1 VANQHNEEAILL
13 PTRVSGDRVMAATLG
28 MLLVVALG
36 TAAVTGTW
44 LAAAMVGIPAFAVPF
59 LIIRMAPG
67 SLASRIAVACA
78 FMVFSALTIQQTRGM
93 IEAHFGI
100 FALLAFLL
108 YYRDWRPIVAAAAL
122 IAVHHLVF
130 NYLQGANFGVYVLQ
144 NGPNLPIILL
154 HAVYVVVES
163 GVLIYMAVNLR
174 NEAIQGAVVASVANR
189 IGDGDLSGEFSHEEL
204 QRFPLLVTVEQMKKA
219 LNQALST
226 VNREASSLAQGA
238 GTLGNASQ
246 QVKALID
253 EQTAATASMAH
264 SIEELTGSIGHLTER
279 AENAR
284 SRVQS
289 SVASAQQGAQIVKS
303 AETEMNSIAVTI
315 QNSSENVEQLG
326 TQSDKVLSIVGL
338 IKDIAGQTNL
348 LALNAA
354 IEAARAGEQGRG
366 FAVVADEVRKLA
378 ERTSQATEEIDGMMH
393 VIQSSKTAAVESMGD
408 AVARVQSGVK
418 LASEAGQA
426 LHAINQE
433 ARQVEEVV
441 SEFTQALAQQNTSAN
456 EISRNV
462 ERVARMAETSDHAVG
477 TTWSEVQKLESV
489 SNALQAA
496 VGGFRLN

>member
-1 VANQHNEEAILL
+1 
-13 PTRVSGDRVMAATLG
+13 MALTLG
-28 MLLVVALG
+28 MLLVVAFG
-36 TAAVTGTW
+36 TAAATGTW
-44 LAAAMVGIPAFAVPF
+44 LEAALVGLPAFAVPF
-59 LIIRMAPG
+59 LVIRMAPG

-100 FALLAFLL
+100 FSLLAFLL

-130 NYLQGANFGVYVLQ
+130 NYLQGVNAGVYVLQ
-144 NGPNLPIILL
+144 NGPSLPVIIL

-163 GVLIYMAVNLR
+163 AVLVYMAVKLR
-174 NEAIQGAVVASVANR
+174 NEAIQSAVVASVANQ
-189 IGDGDLSGEFSHEEL
+189 IGGGDLSGEFSGEEL
-204 QRFPLLVTVEQMKKA
+204 NRFPLLVTIDQMKKA
-219 LNQALST
+219 LNKALGS
-226 VNREASSLAQGA
+226 VNNDASALASGA

-246 QVKALID
+246 QVKSLID
-253 EQTAATASMAH
+253 DQTDATTAMGK
-264 SIEELTGSIGHLTER
+264 SIEDLTSSIQHLSER
-279 AENAR
+279 AEDAR
-284 SRVQS
+284 SRVQT
-289 SVASAQQGAQIVKS
+289 SVASAHQGAQIVKS
-303 AETEMNSIAVTI
+303 AEAEMNSIAATI

-326 TQSDKVLSIVGL
+326 AQSDKVLVIVSL

-393 VIQSSKTAAVESMGD
+393 VIQTSKTAALDSMEE
-408 AVARVQSGVK
+408 AVKRVQSGVR
-418 LASEAGQA
+418 LATDAGLSINTINHEAQ
-426 LHAINQE
+426 
-433 ARQVEEVV
+433 QVEEVV
-441 SEFTQALAQQNTSAN
+441 NEFTQALQQQSTSAN

-462 ERVARMAETSDHAVG
+462 ERVTNMAQSSDQAVN

-489 SNALQAA
+489 SNSLQAA
-496 VGGFRLN
+496 VRGFRLN